1 MKFLAE
7 ALYAVALTLWVGGMW
22 AIGYIVAPTL
32 FYALSDRTL
41 AGGLAGKLFT
51 LIAYVG
57 IGCAIYVML
66 FRITRFGGACF
77 KQGIFW
83 IVLVMLLL
91 TLAGEFGVQPIL
103 ASLKHQALPQE
114 AVESMFR
121 DRFAA
126 WHGVASVLYV
136 IQSVLGLLLVWLQGR
151 DPR

>member
-1 MKFLAE
+1 MKSLAE
-7 ALYAVALTLWVGGMW
+7 ALYAVALTLWIGGLW
-22 AIGYIVAPTL
+22 VIGYLVAPTL
-32 FYALSDRTL
+32 FYTL
-41 AGGLAGKLFT
+41 ADRALAGSLAGKLFT

-57 IGCAIYVML
+57 IGSAIYVML

-83 IVLVMLLL
+83 IVMIMLLL
-91 TLAGEFGVQPIL
+91 TLAAEFGVQPIL
-103 ASLKHQALPQE
+103 AGLKHQALPKE
-114 AVESMFR
+114 VVESVFR

-136 IQSVLGLLLVWLQGR
+136 IQSVLGVLLVWLQGR

>member
-1 MKFLAE
+1 MKSLAE
-7 ALYAVALTLWVGGMW
+7 ALYAIALTLWIGGLW
-22 AIGYIVAPTL
+22 AIGYLVAPTL
-32 FYALSDRTL
+32 FYTLSDRAL
-41 AGGLAGKLFT
+41 AGSLAAKLFT

-66 FRITRFGGACF
+66 FRIARFSGACF

-103 ASLKHQALPQE
+103 ASLKHPALPQE
-114 AVESMFR
+114 AVESIFR
-121 DRFAA
+121 DRFAT
-126 WHGVASVLYV
+126 WHGVASALYV

>member
-1 MKFLAE
+1 MKSLAD
-7 ALYAVALTLWVGGMW
+7 ALYAIALTLWIGGLW
-22 AIGYIVAPTL
+22 VIGYLVAPTL
-32 FYALSDRTL
+32 FYTLSDRAL
-41 AGGLAGKLFT
+41 AGSLAGKLFT

-57 IGCAIYVML
+57 IGCAAYLML
-66 FRITRFGGACF
+66 FRMARFGGACF

-103 ASLKHQALPQE
+103 ASLRHQALPQQ
-114 AVESMFR
+114 ALESVFR
-121 DRFAA
+121 DRFST

-136 IQSVLGLLLVWLQGR
+136 MQSVLGLLLVWLQGR

>member
-1 MKFLAE
+1 MKSLTTGM
-7 ALYAVALTLWVGGMW
+7 YAIAATLWVGGQW

-32 FYALSDRTL
+32 FYTLTDRVL
-41 AGGLAGKLFT
+41 AGAIAGKLFT
-51 LIAYVG
+51 LIAYIG
-57 IGCAIYVML
+57 IGCAVYLLL
-66 FRITRFGGACF
+66 FRLVRFGGNCF

-91 TLAGEFGVQPIL
+91 TLTGEFWVQPIL
-103 ASLKHQALPQE
+103 ASLKDQALPQQ
-114 AVESMFR
+114 VMESVFR

-126 WHGVASVLYV
+126 WHGVASVLYL